1 VQKALNVPN
10 FGEWSLC
17 SEGNVFQYGDDNSA
31 YSETLF
37 PYLLATLP
45 HGITLWHGLEDGILL
60 SLGDR
65 ITIQNLTWGGAQGF
79 QTAPTTPLILNGA
92 QMGIYHTERNLTYME
107 VNGGKSSSSPR
118 ILSIS
123 HAFIPTIAGHMI
135 PESNPRECRAARYA
149 LTDADGGHSARP
161 ARIHRLHRQGH
172 ALREGTVQMR
182 GALLWI
188 AVVTV

>member
-1 VQKALNVPN
+1 LNACFNIYHVTDKCPTPTDNIETYFSRSDVQKALNVPN

-37 PYLLATLP
+37 PSLLATLP

-79 QTAPTTPLILNGA
+79 QTAPNTPLVLNGA

-107 VNGGKSSSSPR
+107 VNGGKSFPFPVSSP
-118 ILSIS
+118 S
-123 HAFIPTIAGHMI
+123 F
-135 PESNPRECRAARYA
+135 
-149 LTDADGGHSARP
+149 
-161 ARIHRLHRQGH
+161 
-172 ALREGTVQMR
+172 
-182 GALLWI
+182 
-188 AVVTV
+188 